1 MTGPMSWHRTAGR
14 LTLAA
19 ALAVPAAV
27 AAGSGAGAAAR
38 AGDTA
43 PAVRANPAIAA
54 ASASHGT
61 LRGWGGGAKG
71 QLGNGHR
78 RTAQATPVRVRLP
91 RGVRIKAV
99 RADCDDAV
107 ALTTRGHVYAW
118 GGNTSGQ
125 LGNGSTKS
133 TDKPVRVKLPTGTK
147 IKAIR
152 AGCSFNL
159 ALTTKD
165 HVLAWGDNA
174 SGQLG
179 IGTKR
184 SHDRPVRVKFH
195 HGTKIKAISAGLGD
209 GLAITTK
216 GHLLSWG
223 FNDDGELGIGTQTAS
238 LRPVRVGF
246 PAGVKIKIV
255 AAGQQ
260 HSLAVSTTGQLYGW
274 GFNQD
279 GELGNGTTMDTD
291 TPVPVSLDGPLM
303 PARPA
308 RAAGTPRIVS
318 LAAGCF
324 QSFALLSNGFLL
336 SWGDNS
342 AGELGDGMAAGSDVP
357 VRVAV
362 PPGNTVT
369 AISAGCVNGLA
380 LTSKGH
386 VLAWGDN
393 TIGELGNTVPGQSNV
408 PVRVHL
414 ASRLRA
420 TGIGGGPRSQTFF
433 AIVHRK

>member
-1 MTGPMSWHRTAGR
+1 MTGTMTWHRTAGR
-14 LTLAA
+14 LALAA

-27 AAGSGAGAAAR
+27 AAGGGAAAAAR
-38 AGDTA
+38 AGGTA
-43 PAVRANPAIAA
+43 PGVGASPASTAR
-54 ASASHGT
+54 GT

-91 RGVRIKAV
+91 RGVRIRSV
-99 RADCDDAV
+99 RADCDDAI
-107 ALTTRGHVYAW
+107 ALTTRGRVYAW
-118 GGNTSGQ
+118 GGNTAGQ

-133 TDKPVRVKLPTGTK
+133 TDKPVRVKLPTGTR
-147 IKAIR
+147 IKAVR
-152 AGCSFNL
+152 AGCDFNL
-159 ALTTKD
+159 ALTTRG
-165 HVLAWGDNA
+165 HVLAWGFNG

-179 IGTKR
+179 TGTRR
-184 SHDRPVRVKFH
+184 SHDRPVRVKFR
-195 HGTKIKAISAGLGD
+195 HGTRIKAISAGLGD

-238 LRPVRVGF
+238 LRPVRVEF
-246 PAGVKIKIV
+246 PAGVKVRIV

-279 GELGNGTTMDTD
+279 GELGDGTTMDTD
-291 TPVPVSLDGPLM
+291 TPVPVSLDGPVT
-303 PARPA
+303 PGRPA
-308 RAAGTPRIVS
+308 RAAAAPRIVS

-336 SWGDNS
+336 AWGDNS

-362 PPGNTVT
+362 PPGNNVT

-393 TIGELGNTVPGQSNV
+393 TIGELGTTVPGQSNV
-408 PVRVHL
+408 PVRVNL
-414 ASRLRA
+414 AAGLRA

>member
-1 MTGPMSWHRTAGR
+1 MTGPMTWHRTAGR
-14 LTLAA
+14 LALAA
-19 ALAVPAAV
+19 AMAVPAAV
-27 AAGSGAGAAAR
+27 AAGGAAK
-38 AGDTA
+38 AGGTA

-54 ASASHGT
+54 ASATRGT
-61 LRGWGGGAKG
+61 LRGWGGGEKG

-91 RGVRIKAV
+91 RGVRIRSV
-99 RADCDDAV
+99 RADCDDAI
-107 ALTTRGHVYAW
+107 ALTTRGRVYAW
-118 GGNTSGQ
+118 GGNTAGQ

-152 AGCSFNL
+152 AGCDFNL
-159 ALTTKD
+159 ALTSKG
-165 HVLAWGDNA
+165 HVLAWGFNA

-179 IGTKR
+179 IGTR
-184 SHDRPVRVKFH
+184 QSHDRPVRVKFR
-195 HGTKIKAISAGLGD
+195 HGTRIRAISAGLGD

-223 FNDDGELGIGTQTAS
+223 FNDDGELGIGTKTAS
-238 LRPVRVGF
+238 LRPVRVKF
-246 PAGVKIKIV
+246 PAGVKVKIV

-279 GELGNGTTMDTD
+279 GELGDGTTMDTD
-291 TPVPVSLDGPLM
+291 TPVPVSLDGPVT
-303 PARPA
+303 PGPPA
-308 RAAGTPRIVS
+308 RAAAAPRIVS

-342 AGELGDGMAAGSDVP
+342 AGELGDGMTAGSDVP

-362 PPGNTVT
+362 PPGNKVT

-380 LTSKGH
+380 LTGKGY

-408 PVRVHL
+408 PVRVDL
-414 ASRLRA
+414 AAGLRA